1 MIAAMNPLAPTPLL
15 AGLTPADFMQRYW
28 QRKPLLIRGAFKDF
42 RPPLS
47 IAEVK
52 RLAKEDDVEARLVW
66 KEEDRWQM
74 ESGPFGRLPPAREPG
89 WSLLVQGVN
98 LHHDGAADLMRQ
110 FSFVPDARLDDVM
123 ISIATDGGGVG
134 PHFDSYD
141 VFLLQ
146 GVGKRL
152 WRIGRQKDL
161 SLDPDAP
168 LKILNNFAPTEEFL
182 LEPGDMLYLPPAYA
196 HDGIADGEC
205 MTISIGF
212 RSPSM
217 AELARGMLEAAADSL
232 SLATPNAL
240 KGHYTDPSQPA
251 VDSPAAIPDAMVQSA
266 VQAAAAVKLDAALA
280 SRFLG
285 CWLTEPKQNVVFDAV
300 DVDALPDLAEEW
312 PDTGTLRLDR
322 RTQMVYRGKMA
333 FINGEPI
340 ESPASAAMK
349 RLADQRSLD
358 CSEPICRKLTDEER
372 SLLTEWLDDGW
383 MHYEVQAKSAIS
395 G

>member
-1 MIAAMNPLAPTPLL
+1 MNPLAPTPLL

-66 KEEDRWQM
+66 KEQDRWQM
-74 ESGPFGRLPPAREPG
+74 ESGPFARLPPAREPG

-98 LHHDGAADLMRQ
+98 LHNDGAADLIRA

-152 WRIGRQKDL
+152 WRIGKQKDL

-168 LKILNNFAPTEEFL
+168 LKILNNFSPTETFL

-232 SLATPNAL
+232 SVATPTAL
-240 KGHYTDPSQPA
+240 RGHYKDPAQPA
-251 VDSPAAIPDAMVQSA
+251 VETPAAIPDALVESA
-266 VQAAAAVKLDAALA
+266 VLAASAVKLDAALA
-280 SRFLG
+280 GRFLG
-285 CWLTEPKQNVVFDAV
+285 CWLTEPKQNVVFDPV
-300 DVDALPDLAEEW
+300 DVDALPDLAEDW
-312 PDTGTLRLDR
+312 PQTGLLRLDR

-333 FINGEPI
+333 FINGEAI
-340 ESPASAAMK
+340 GSPASAAFK
-349 RLADQRSLD
+349 RLADQRSLACD
-358 CSEPICRKLTDEER
+358 DPVCRKLTDEER
-372 SLLTEWLDDGW
+372 GLLTEWLDDGW
-383 MHYEVQAKSAIS
+383 MHYIA
-395 G
+395 